1 VTVTAAPV
9 VGDHLLEEVPP
20 PVLFNAYKHHAG
32 ALRRYIAE
40 AVSRGEAG
48 LAEMAS
54 RLVVIGTELMDL
66 YTGSMTPEAIAERI
80 LDQLKRA
87 GRLELSAYKKWLCEQ
102 GCYGVVTLEEDSS
115 CWVLR
120 LGDEGG
126 RYIHVHPA
134 RWKPYTR
141 RVRANV
147 LKSAVMVLA
156 YVRAHG
162 GAATDVKLVNAV
174 RRQYLGLA
182 PVKELAGDQ
191 GLSVILDL
199 LR

>member
-1 VTVTAAPV
+1 
-9 VGDHLLEEVPP
+9 VPP

-40 AVSRGEAG
+40 ASSRGETG

-66 YTGSMTPEAIAERI
+66 YTGAMTPVAIAERA

-87 GRLELSAYKKWLCEQ
+87 GRLEVSAYKKWLYEQ
-102 GCYGVVTLEEDSS
+102 GGYGVVTLEEDTS

-126 RYIHVHPA
+126 RYVHVHPA
-134 RWKPYTR
+134 RWKPHTR

-147 LKSAVMVLA
+147 LKTAVMVWA

-162 GAATDVKLVNAV
+162 GSATDVGLVNAV
-174 RRQYLGLA
+174 RRQYVGLA